1 MKALLSIATTDG
13 RVETLELH
21 GPLTK
26 VIVPVIDHLGE
37 RTRAT
42 YDHIARIDRE
52 RARGIHEL
60 PAAELLHLLTA
71 AHALLADPPAALRRT
86 RRIPDGPHP
95 HAERLAVVL
104 VWLGE
109 RRSATCVHYDLW
121 CTGGGQPTI

>member
-1 MKALLSIATTDG
+1 MKALLSIVHADG

-42 YDHIARIDRE
+42 YEHISRIDRE
-52 RARGIHEL
+52 RARGVHEL
-60 PAAELLHLLTA
+60 PAADLLQLVAA

-86 RRIPDGPHP
+86 RRLPDGRPHP
-95 HAERLAVVL
+95 HAERLAAVL

-109 RRSATCVHYDLW
+109 RKTARCVHYDLW
-121 CTGGGQPTI
+121 CTSAQTS